1 MNLNRD
7 SGDLDKLK
15 QRNLWVLFIIG
26 LIHGF
31 GVGML
36 NVLLQPFILDLTNS
50 ILVTGVLISL
60 GGAMQFL
67 PLPLVGKLSDKHGRK
82 IPLLIGIPMYILG
95 LLFFIISNSST
106 LFFLIIGIL
115 FYFTGFT
122 FNGLNR
128 QFLTT
133 ENSDKA
139 KGFVYGLMFFSFFAG
154 MIGGSTLIMF
164 NGRINPRFYFT
175 IFASIL
181 LIEWIIYFLFLTDV
195 YKIKLIQGQ
204 ITQHNPSNSDNK
216 IWKKLFQTPKTKVIL
231 IFFTLDI
238 FVYSISLSIYTG
250 GLKDQYNF
258 SIEQLAIFSMAFNIA
273 NLVTQIPA
281 GKLVDKLGKKK
292 TLILSQLFGLGFF
305 IMNGLAYSLWAIG
318 FEIVLLPFILVAQ
331 ILIGLSVTTFIP
343 SEQIILTDLDETRKA
358 ESYGIVG
365 FIRGI
370 GFMFTGVIGGLLIEN
385 VHYLAPFI
393 LSAIGVLFEV
403 WYLVKYFHE
412 N

>member
-1 MNLNRD
+1 MKKHRN
-7 SGDLDKLK
+7 SGDLEKLK
-15 QRNLWVLFIIG
+15 RRNLWVLFIIG

-50 ILVTGVLISL
+50 ILVTGALISL
-60 GGAMQFL
+60 GGVMQFL
-67 PLPLVGKLSDKHGRK
+67 PLPLVGKFSDKHGRK
-82 IPLLIGIPMYILG
+82 IPLLIGIPIYILG
-95 LLFFIISNSST
+95 LFFFIISNSST

-115 FYFTGFT
+115 LFFMGFT
-122 FNGLNR
+122 FNSLNR
-128 QFLTT
+128 QFLTS

-139 KGFVYGLMFFSFFAG
+139 KGFMYGLMFFSFFG
-154 MIGGSTLIMF
+154 GTIGGSALIMF
-164 NGRINPRFYFT
+164 NGSINSRFYFI
-175 IFASIL
+175 IFAGIL
-181 LIEWIIYFLFLTDV
+181 LTEWIIYFLFLTDV
-195 YKIKLIQGQ
+195 YKIRINQGLVP
-204 ITQHNPSNSDNK
+204 QHNPTNK
-216 IWKKLFQTPKTKVIL
+216 DHNIWRKLLQTPKTKVLL

-238 FVYSISLSIYTG
+238 FIYSISLSIYSG

-258 SIEQLAIFSMAFNIA
+258 TIEQLAIFSMAFNIA
-273 NLVTQIPA
+273 SLVSQIPA

-292 TLILSQLFGLGFF
+292 TLILSQFFGFGFF
-305 IMNGLAYSLWAIG
+305 FMNGLAYSLWTMG
-318 FEIVLLPFILVAQ
+318 FEIFLFPFIIMAQ
-331 ILIGLSVTTFIP
+331 ICISLSVTTFIP
-343 SEQIILTDLDETRKA
+343 SEQILLTNLDETRKA

-403 WYLVKYFHE
+403 WYLVKYFHD
-412 N
+412 